1 MTEETG
7 RAGAPRVNTDDNVG
21 TVQVIIRLMKAGVYV
36 KGNISRSFSRENA
49 TVSSVYEQLLV
60 GYQPPR

>member
-1 MTEETG
+1 MSEDS
-7 RAGAPRVNTDDNVG
+7 RAGAPRVNTEDNVG
-21 TVQVIIRLMKAGVYV
+21 TVQIIIRLMKAGVYV
-36 KGNISRSFSRENA
+36 RGNITRSFSRDNA